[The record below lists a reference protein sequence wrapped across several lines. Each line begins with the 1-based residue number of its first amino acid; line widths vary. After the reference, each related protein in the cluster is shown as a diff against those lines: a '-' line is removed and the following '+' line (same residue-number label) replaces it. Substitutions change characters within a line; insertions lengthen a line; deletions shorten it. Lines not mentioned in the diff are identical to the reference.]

1 MINCKIELNLSRSKN
16 CIISEISR
24 TAAVAD
30 NPNANPPVLAM
41 VATKNSATFQTN
53 NAKRYTPV
61 VTLSIN
67 DNIKFLEN
75 IKEGFRR
82 TVTDNKIWNKNR
94 TRILIACLFF
104 QSKMVMLTM
113 QKIILMSIT
122 CYWSKAKILMH

>member
-1 MINCKIELNLSRSKN
+1 MINCEIELNLSWSKN

-41 VATKNSATFQTN
+41 VATKNSATS
-53 NAKRYTPV
+53 YVPV
-61 VTLSIN
+61 VTSSID

-82 TVTDNKIWNKNR
+82 TVTDNKI
-94 TRILIACLFF
+94 
-104 QSKMVMLTM
+104 
-113 QKIILMSIT
+113 
-122 CYWSKAKILMH
+122 